1 MYLGVELCD
10 YVLLIAAILRFIMC
24 ALNSTFEVED
34 PAFEWQRNKQGSMVA
49 TPRYKGV
56 AKQSCSKDPQI
67 SRSVSKAQRIP
78 VGILKETND
87 TSIAQKTP
95 CKALRIPIP
104 QSHTGYENCVAS
116 IVKTPGTALR
126 VPVTPGSVTSMS
138 QHNEAAFRN
147 TIYRMTP
154 SLGNG
159 ITSKNSSSVAIASGL
174 SSISKVNPKVPVI
187 SFYFGNSYLLFN
199 KYSLNN

>member
-1 MYLGVELCD
+1 
-10 YVLLIAAILRFIMC
+10 MC

-56 AKQSCSKDPQI
+56 AKQSCSKDLQI

-78 VGILKETND
+78 VCGILKETND

-104 QSHTGYENCVAS
+104 QSLNGNENCAAS
-116 IVKTPGTALR
+116 LVKTPGAALR

-138 QHNEAAFRN
+138 QHDEAAFRN

-174 SSISKVNPKVPVI
+174 SSISKVNPKIPVI
-187 SFYFGNSYLLFN
+187 SFYFGNLYLLFN
-199 KYSLNN
+199 KYKS